1 MEVGTL
7 SNLTKNAL
15 AASLMKALS
24 EKSIDRITIQELTDY
39 CGLARNTFY
48 YHFKDVYDLLS
59 YIFTSEM
66 ETLRIKYTEERNWQ
80 GGLEYGLK
88 YLYEHRLA
96 IKNIQESGSLDL
108 IIRYINRIA
117 FEHATA
123 IVEKI
128 SKEVEHHLDNST
140 RDFLAR
146 FYKDA
151 LLGSLLDWI
160 ATDME
165 DSPED
170 LADYFDAMFHGTFD
184 SAITTA
190 QRMHD
195 NV

>member
-1 MEVGTL
+1 
-7 SNLTKNAL
+7 
-15 AASLMKALS
+15 MKALS
-24 EKSIDRITIQELTDY
+24 EKSIDKITIQELTDS

-59 YIFTSEM
+59 YIFASEM
-66 ETLRIKYTEERNWQ
+66 ETLRIKYAEESNWQ

-108 IIRYINRIA
+108 IIKYINKIA

-123 IVEKI
+123 VVDRICNGTK
-128 SKEVEHHLDNST
+128 HRLDSST

-160 ATDME
+160 ATDMN
-165 DSPED
+165 DSPEE
-170 LADYFDAMFHGTFD
+170 LADYFDAMFQGTFD
-184 SAITTA
+184 SAIATA
-190 QRMHD
+190 QGIRKD
-195 NV
+195 NKEK